1 MSHEIIHTIGSTIY
15 LMFALLFLWVG
26 NIPRTNRGSGW
37 WAMSISCAL
46 VARIVIIL
54 LLPMEDRRIAT
65 AAYAVFN
72 ILEKPL
78 LLTGLV
84 RFLNL
89 DMRIRAFWIAGMAAE
104 TWLLVTLIADTP
116 PLFRS
121 MGYASVNAGLL
132 ACIAW
137 LAWRRSGDNPGLP
150 LRVTAV
156 ASGLLAIHWFSAP
169 IVIYFHPTWFK
180 DGFLIGTTLVLL
192 QYLSLLAAVLTLFQQ
207 RLVAAE
213 ANALDLAFHD
223 PLTGL
228 NNKRY
233 MSTLFDQ
240 ALLLATRPHHVVAVF
255 YIDLDNFK
263 PINDKAGHDV
273 GDEVLKIIAARL
285 KSHTRSTDICAR
297 IGGDE
302 FVVIGTQLVN
312 EEQALEIADKL
323 LAQMTTP
330 VEVNGVFYSLGA
342 SIGIALYPKH
352 GDKLPELMKY
362 ADCAMYEVKRSGKNR
377 CLVYQAGMDCAVN

>member
-1 MSHEIIHTIGSTIY
+1 
-15 LMFALLFLWVG
+15 
-26 NIPRTNRGSGW
+26 
-37 WAMSISCAL
+37 MSISCAL
-46 VARIVIIL
+46 IARIVLFL

-65 AAYAVFN
+65 AAYVVFN

-78 LLTGLV
+78 LLTGMV

-89 DMRIRAFWIAGMAAE
+89 DMRIRGFWIAGVAAE
-104 TWLLVTLIADTP
+104 TWLLVTLIADTH

-121 MGYASVNAGLL
+121 MGYATVNAGLL
-132 ACIAW
+132 AYMAW
-137 LAWRRSGDNPGLP
+137 LALSKSGEVRGLP
-150 LRVTAV
+150 LRITAV
-156 ASGLLAIHWFSAP
+156 ASGLLAIHWFGAP

-180 DGFLIGTTLVLL
+180 DSFLIGTFLVLV
-192 QYLSLLAAVLTLFQQ
+192 QYFSLLTAVLTLFQQ
-207 RLVAAE
+207 RLVDAE
-213 ANALDLAFHD
+213 AQALDLAFHD

-228 NNKRY
+228 SNKRY

-240 ALLLATRPHHVVAVF
+240 ALLLATRPHHVVAML

-302 FVVIGTQLVN
+302 FVVIATQLIN
-312 EEQALEIADKL
+312 EEQALEIGNKL
-323 LAQMTTP
+323 LAQMMTP
-330 VEVNGVFYSLGA
+330 VEVNGRSYPLGA
-342 SIGIALYPKH
+342 SIGIGLYPRH
-352 GDKLPELMKY
+352 ADNLPELMKY

-377 CLVYQAGMDCAVN
+377 CEVYQASMACAPN